1 MLLSLQILIKAAD
14 REKEGINVTEA
25 GERVYRAMLRVSW
38 REGVLDNAEGECER
52 VYRAMLRVS
61 WREGLLSNAE
71 GELEGGCTR
80 QC

>member
-25 GERVYRAMLRVSW
+25 GERVYRAMLRVSC
-38 REGVLDNAEGECER
+38 REGVP
-52 VYRAMLRVS
+52 
-61 WREGLLSNAE
+61 SNVK
-71 GELEGGCTR
+71 GELERGCTE